1 MSVSLSSLRL
11 CTCEGVYTHSWL
23 WYQLSSLQLFNFNQ
37 QGPDCAHTHTQN
49 QQGSG
54 QIQPTPHPMGCIC
67 CPDKNNKL
75 SKTRDN
81 IHWFVFVYN
90 LWHYCLI
97 SSSIS
102 CAYSLPKS
110 SSLMLPAF
118 NHELS
123 SRCAFQLVSLTTHSH
138 NTWRSLVS
146 PHNSHTCTCLTSA
159 TILLR

>member
-1 MSVSLSSLRL
+1 MKVYTQLVVVPTVITSTLQLQPTGSRL
-11 CTCEGVYTHSWL
+11 CT
-23 WYQLSSLQLFNFNQ
+23 
-37 QGPDCAHTHTQN
+37 HTHTEPTGFRAN
-49 QQGSG
+49 PTH
-54 QIQPTPHPMGCIC
+54 PTPHGLHLLPRQ
-67 CPDKNNKL
+67 DQHTLKQQ
-75 SKTRDN
+75 RDN
-81 IHWFVFVYN
+81 IHWFFFFATGHKKN
-90 LWHYCLI
+90 YCLI